1 MRKASQS
8 LTFPH
13 FHPIINVMK
22 QTKTART
29 ASVFK
34 STEFWLV
41 MIFLAGSIF
50 FFTRP
55 IEKPK
60 LQESANQVKKI
71 VPTPTPQPI
80 LKSNNFEQLTQ
91 QKGATVKVKSGDT
104 FWQLAQKHCGSHRFA
119 ENIATANGYSNV
131 RKLREGDTL
140 TIMCGLK

>member
-22 QTKTART
+22 QIKTSNT

-34 STEFWLV
+34 TTEFWLT

-50 FFTRP
+50 FFTQP
-55 IEKPK
+55 VEKSPQRENQEQVEK
-60 LQESANQVKKI
+60 LVTS
-71 VPTPTPQPI
+71 PTPQPI
-80 LKSNNFEQLTQ
+80 LKSSIPQ
-91 QKGATVKVKSGDT
+91 QSAPQKAIIVKVKSGDT

-119 ENIATANGYSNV
+119 ENIAAANGYSNV
-131 RKLREGDTL
+131 HRLREGATIS
-140 TIMCGLK
+140 IMCGLK